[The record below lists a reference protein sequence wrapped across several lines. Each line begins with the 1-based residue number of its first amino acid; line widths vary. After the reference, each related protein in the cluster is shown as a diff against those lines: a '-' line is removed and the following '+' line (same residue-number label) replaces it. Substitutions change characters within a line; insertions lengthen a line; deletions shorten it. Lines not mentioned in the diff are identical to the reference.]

1 MKNLKQLLPCLVAA
15 AWLPAHAAT
24 TTSNATVNG
33 AKITFSLAF
42 GTGFDS
48 TTAVSPVGGNPA
60 SKLGEQRKEVFIAAA
75 RYLAAHLQG
84 TNSTSISLA
93 FSDSLAC
100 TETEAELG
108 SAAPSAWIKPGDT
121 EVNEKLLANTYYPS
135 PLYAALGGNG
145 SGAIN
150 ASFNANLGSAGCL
163 PAASWYYGFDAAPA
177 GQISLL
183 QTAVHELSHALGLA
197 SLLDTSDGKFD
208 RRESSETSATSERID
223 IFSTLLSDASGNLLR
238 YMSPAD
244 RLSAIN
250 SGSGL
255 LWQGSAANIAAAGG
269 NGLNNGKL
277 MLHASNTGDSQVN
290 HLHSDLATSQLLAAG
305 STAPFSTDLL
315 GLGIYM
321 LQDLG
326 WGTAAYS
333 NTVPV
338 LNAITNEDNLHGAED
353 TIFKLALNVS
363 DADTTNGFEKIYYD
377 VRECPA
383 LYTCAFNGNELNVTP
398 PANKYESD
406 KQVKIR
412 ISDGHFGY
420 ADKTLLISFD
430 AVNDVPTWNMGKNTS
445 YSGETGSDRT
455 ITLLGTDIEQ
465 NSLYFC
471 IVSDTSAIAS
481 AASINGNQLTLNGL
495 LAGGS
500 ITLQVRDEDN
510 CTDNGI
516 TYNNINLTLDVFT
529 PVVLNNALTNGVL
542 EAGLNDIV
550 LDVSGSSG
558 KYSFSATLNGSSI
571 GAVTTTTVN
580 NVSTY
585 TFSLP
590 KTGAFAGTYT
600 VTIRD
605 SKYGNTTSFTAY
617 RPLRMN
623 FNASR
628 YMAGSA
634 GTLKVEGGMAGE
646 AITLSI
652 SNNNLLNPNSG
663 ESSALVATADGNSEF
678 NAATFTLQAA
688 AITVADSST
697 ISASSANADG
707 SKTLDIIPTRPQSL
721 DVSAEDGSTI
731 SDASL
736 VLMSDDNV
744 TAFDLPLN
752 YSADNTGHFSFALP
766 DDGHTYRARVSATG
780 YVTKAVDF
788 EANAPATSMLLGIPA
803 VDMNINLRIKAASA
817 LTVAGSSVVL
827 TLQGGESR
835 ALAISI
841 EGGELVVNETLDLN
855 QETPVRL
862 DISATGMQSQSISID
877 SNVTSLTRTVTL
889 QPTPEEAV
897 NLDPQASSLHWLML
911 LLGLPLLGRRRM

>member
-24 TTSNATVNG
+24 TTSSTTVNG

-42 GTGFDS
+42 GSGFDS

-84 TNSTSISLA
+84 TTGTSISLT
-93 FSDSLAC
+93 FDNTLSC
-100 TETEAELG
+100 TETEAQLG
-108 SAAPSAWIKPGDT
+108 SAAPNAWIKPGDT

-150 ASFNANLGSAGCL
+150 ASFNGNLGNPGCL

-208 RRESSETSATSERID
+208 RRESNETSGTSERID
-223 IFSTLLSDASGNLLR
+223 IFSTLLGDASGNLLR

-244 RLSAIN
+244 RLGAIN

-255 LWQGSAANIAAAGG
+255 LWQGSAANNAAAGG

-277 MLHASNTGDSQVN
+277 MLHASSTGDSQVN

-305 STAPFSTDLL
+305 STTPFSTDLL

-338 LNAITNEDNLHGAED
+338 LNAITNEDNLRGAED
-353 TIFKLALNVS
+353 TIFKLALSVS

-398 PANKYESD
+398 PANKFESG

-420 ADKTLLISFD
+420 TDKTLLISFD

-445 YSGETGSDRT
+445 FTGEAGSDRT
-455 ITLLGTDIEQ
+455 ITLYGSDIEQ

-471 IVSDTSAIAS
+471 IVSDTSALAS
-481 AASINGNQLTLNGL
+481 TASISGNQLTLSGL
-495 LAGGS
+495 LTDGS
-500 ITLQVRDEDN
+500 IQLEVRDVDS
-510 CTDNGI
+510 CSDNGI
-516 TYNNINLTLDVFT
+516 TYNKQTLTLDVFT
-529 PVVLNNALTNGVL
+529 PVVLNNSLTNGVL

-558 KYSFSATLNGSSI
+558 KYSFSATLNGSPVSAI
-571 GAVTTTTVN
+571 TTTTVN
-580 NVSTY
+580 NISTY

-590 KTGAFAGTYT
+590 KSGAFAGTYT

-605 SKYGNTTSFTAY
+605 AKYGNTTSFTAY
-617 RPLRMN
+617 RPLRLN
-623 FNASR
+623 FNASS

-634 GTLKVEGGMAGE
+634 GTLKVEGGQAGE
-646 AITLSI
+646 TITLST
-652 SNNNLLNPNSG
+652 SNNLLNPDSG
-663 ESSALVATADGNSEF
+663 ENSALVATAASDAEAF
-678 NAATFTLQAA
+678 NAATFSLQAA

-697 ISASSANADG
+697 LSANADG
-707 SKTLDIIPTRPQSL
+707 SKTLDIIPSRPQSL
-721 DVSAEDGSTI
+721 DVSAEDGSSI

-752 YSADNTGHFSFALP
+752 YNADNTGHFSFVLP
-766 DDGHTYRARVSATG
+766 DDGQTYRARVSATG

-788 EANAPATSMLLGIPA
+788 EAGTPATSMLLGIPA
-803 VDMNINLRIKAASA
+803 VDMNINLRIKAATA
-817 LTVAGSSVVL
+817 LVAAGSTV
-827 TLQGGESR
+827 TLILDNGDSR
-835 ALAISI
+835 LLAISI

-877 SNVTSLTRTVTL
+877 SSLTRTVTL
-889 QPTPEEAV
+889 QPTPEEAI